1 MLLRI
6 EFEYGAEF
14 TQEEMDRLACLGIK
28 YDLLKESDWSFR
40 VNDDKD
46 ATWNKYL
53 EYLKADKKRL
63 DISAFVA
70 DPSFIA
76 TQFPKKRFVVKP
88 DENPKVIG
96 HEFSHYDTIRH
107 YEAIC
112 NRLEASSKTFNEKC
126 QVHIGG
132 SMLITINK
140 LLLLENACTDNVQ
153 SHLAAGWR
161 IVAVTVQPDGRRP
174 DYILGKCSDEPLPVL
189 AERG

>member
-1 MLLRI
+1 MLLKI

-14 TQEEMDRLACLGIK
+14 TKDELARLDELGIK
-28 YDLLKESDWSFR
+28 YDLLTDSDWSFR
-40 VNDDKD
+40 VKD
-46 ATWNKYL
+46 NQEATWAKYL
-53 EYLKADKKRL
+53 EYLKAEAKR
-63 DISAFVA
+63 INVSSFVA

-76 TQFPKKRFVVKP
+76 SQFPKKQFTVKIDECTKVV
-88 DENPKVIG
+88 G
-96 HEFSHYDTIRH
+96 HEFSHHDTLRQ

-112 NRLEASSKTFNEKC
+112 SRLEASSNAFNEKC
-126 QVHIGG
+126 HVHIGG
-132 SMLITINK
+132 SLLITINK

-174 DYILGKCSDEPLPVL
+174 DYILGKCNDEPVAVS